1 MNKEAFQFGNE
12 ERESQ
17 PLLDWS
23 SVPLKNSVD
32 NNKLEFN
39 HDQHFRKDC
48 FKEDEVEYMLNLVRF
63 SPSDFQNID
72 MLKPLFNK
80 TLNTLELLM
89 EEVSL
94 GSHFDK
100 LASRIFEISPE
111 NTLKL
116 LLRCKMMFL
125 TRTALIDIL
134 TLITHR
140 EVSNQINILVQ
151 TQRTQ
156 SFRSFK

>member
-1 MNKEAFQFGNE
+1 
-12 ERESQ
+12 
-17 PLLDWS
+17 
-23 SVPLKNSVD
+23 
-32 NNKLEFN
+32 
-39 HDQHFRKDC
+39 
-48 FKEDEVEYMLNLVRF
+48 MLNLVRF